1 MKTESLCAEGALA
14 VRRFREGDLPELAAL
29 LADPEVMRWLE
40 PPFDRARAAGFLRV
54 AGLSEPPL
62 IYAAEEDGAFL
73 GYVIFHRYGGEEAAE
88 LGWVLRR
95 SAWGRGYAG
104 RLTALLL
111 SAAEGK
117 WAEAVIECAPE
128 QRASAR
134 VAEKLGFRE
143 EEMRTVGRLICQAAQ
158 ADFEDKIDSLRAQ
171 VKELT
176 RKYPL
181 YQGQ

>member
-1 MKTESLCAEGALA
+1 MKTEILCAEGALT

-40 PPFDRARAAGFLRV
+40 PPFDRARAAEFLRV

-73 GYVIFHRYGGEEAAE
+73 GYVIFHRYGGEDAAE

-128 QRASAR
+128 QRSSAR

-143 EEMRTVGRLICQAAQ
+143 EGMADGCRVFRRTVPRDG
-158 ADFEDKIDSLRAQ
+158 
-171 VKELT
+171 T
-176 RKYPL
+176 
-181 YQGQ
+181 

>member
-1 MKTESLCAEGALA
+1 MANEALCAEGGLA
-14 VRRFREGDLPELAAL
+14 VRRVREDDLDELFAL
-29 LADPEVMRWLE
+29 LSDPAVMRYLE
-40 PPFDRARAAGFLRV
+40 LPYDRERAADLLRT
-54 AGLSEPPL
+54 AGLSQPPL
-62 IYAAEEDGAFL
+62 LYAAEEDGKFL
-73 GYVIFHRYGGEEAAE
+73 GYVIFHRYGEADAVE

-128 QRASAR
+128 QRASVR

-143 EEMRTVGRLICQAAQ
+143 EGMADGCRVFRQAVPR
-158 ADFEDKIDSLRAQ
+158 DG
-171 VKELT
+171 V
-176 RKYPL
+176 
-181 YQGQ
+181 

>member
-1 MKTESLCAEGALA
+1 M
-14 VRRFREGDLPELAAL
+14 
-29 LADPEVMRWLE
+29 
-40 PPFDRARAAGFLRV
+40 

-73 GYVIFHRYGGEEAAE
+73 GYVIFHRYGGEDAAE

-117 WAEAVIECAPE
+117 WAEAVIECAPQ

-134 VAEKLGFRE
+134 VAERLGFRE
-143 EEMRTVGRLICQAAQ
+143 EGMADGCRVFRRTVPRDG
-158 ADFEDKIDSLRAQ
+158 
-171 VKELT
+171 T
-176 RKYPL
+176 
-181 YQGQ
+181 

>member
-1 MKTESLCAEGALA
+1 MGSEVLWAEGALT
-14 VRRFREGDLPELAAL
+14 VRRFREGDLPALAAL

-40 PPFDRARAAGFLRV
+40 PPFDRARAAEFLRV

-73 GYVIFHRYGGEEAAE
+73 GYVIFHRCGEEDAVE

-111 SAAEGK
+111 SAAKGK
-117 WAEAVIECAPE
+117 YAQAVIECAPG
-128 QRASAR
+128 QRASVR

-143 EEMRTVGRLICQAAQ
+143 EGM
-158 ADFEDKIDSLRAQ
+158 ADGCRVFRRA
-171 VKELT
+171 VP
-176 RKYPL
+176 RD
-181 YQGQ
+181 GV

>member
-1 MKTESLCAEGALA
+1 MTGRG
-14 VRRFREGDLPELAAL
+14 RRNSCGRRDSRSRPSST
-29 LADPEVMRWLE
+29 PQ
-40 PPFDRARAAGFLRV
+40 
-54 AGLSEPPL
+54 
-62 IYAAEEDGAFL
+62 EDGAFL
-73 GYVIFHRYGGEEAAE
+73 GYVIFHRYGGEDAAE

-128 QRASAR
+128 QRASVR

-143 EEMRTVGRLICQAAQ
+143 EGMADGCRIFRRTVNRDNG
-158 ADFEDKIDSLRAQ
+158 
-171 VKELT
+171 
-176 RKYPL
+176 
-181 YQGQ
+181 

>member
-1 MKTESLCAEGALA
+1 MGSEILCAEGALT
-14 VRRFREGDLPELAAL
+14 VRRFREGDLPALAAL

-40 PPFDRARAAGFLRV
+40 LPFDRARAAEFLRV

-73 GYVIFHRYGGEEAAE
+73 GYVIFHRYGGEDAAE
-88 LGWVLRR
+88 LVRR

-128 QRASAR
+128 QWASAR

-143 EEMRTVGRLICQAAQ
+143 EGM
-158 ADFEDKIDSLRAQ
+158 ADGCRIFRRAVTQ
-171 VKELT
+171 DGT
-176 RKYPL
+176 
-181 YQGQ
+181 

>member
-40 PPFDRARAAGFLRV
+40 PPFDRARAAEFLRV

-73 GYVIFHRYGGEEAAE
+73 GYVIFHRYGGEDAAE

-111 SAAEGK
+111 SALVLHEHPSVFGMAG
-117 WAEAVIECAPE
+117 AALILGATVLSDLLDRR
-128 QRASAR
+128 QAR
-134 VAEKLGFRE
+134 R
-143 EEMRTVGRLICQAAQ
+143 
-158 ADFEDKIDSLRAQ
+158 D
-171 VKELT
+171 
-176 RKYPL
+176 P
-181 YQGQ
+181 

>member
-1 MKTESLCAEGALA
+1 MRSTAVKTESLCAEGALA
-14 VRRFREGDLPELAAL
+14 VRRFRDLAELAAL
-29 LADPEVMRWLE
+29 LTDPEVMRWLE
-40 PPFDRARAAGFLRV
+40 PPFDRARAAEFLRV

-73 GYVIFHRYGGEEAAE
+73 GYVIFHRYGGEDAAE

-143 EEMRTVGRLICQAAQ
+143 EGM
-158 ADFEDKIDSLRAQ
+158 ADGCRIFRRAVTQ
-171 VKELT
+171 DGT
-176 RKYPL
+176 
-181 YQGQ
+181 

>member
-1 MKTESLCAEGALA
+1 M
-14 VRRFREGDLPELAAL
+14 
-29 LADPEVMRWLE
+29 
-40 PPFDRARAAGFLRV
+40 
-54 AGLSEPPL
+54 
-62 IYAAEEDGAFL
+62 
-73 GYVIFHRYGGEEAAE
+73 
-88 LGWVLRR
+88 LRR

-143 EEMRTVGRLICQAAQ
+143 EGM
-158 ADFEDKIDSLRAQ
+158 ADGCRVFRRA
-171 VKELT
+171 VT
-176 RKYPL
+176 RD
-181 YQGQ
+181 GT

>member
-1 MKTESLCAEGALA
+1 MGTEILRAEGALA

-29 LADPEVMRWLE
+29 LADPGVMRWLE
-40 PPFDRARAAGFLRV
+40 PPFDRGKAAEFLRT
-54 AGLSEPPL
+54 AGLAEPPL
-62 IYAAEEDGAFL
+62 LYAAEEDGAFL
-73 GYVIFHRYGGEEAAE
+73 GYVIFHRYGGEDAVE

-117 WAEAVIECAPE
+117 YAQAVIECAPE
-128 QRASAR
+128 QRSSAR

-143 EEMRTVGRLICQAAQ
+143 EEMTDGCRVFRRMVPRDGT
-158 ADFEDKIDSLRAQ
+158 
-171 VKELT
+171 
-176 RKYPL
+176 
-181 YQGQ
+181 

>member
-1 MKTESLCAEGALA
+1 MGSEILCAEGALT
-14 VRRFREGDLPELAAL
+14 VRRFREGDLPALAAL

-40 PPFDRARAAGFLRV
+40 PPFDRARAAEFLRV

-73 GYVIFHRYGGEEAAE
+73 GYVIFHRYGGEDAAE

-117 WAEAVIECAPE
+117 
-128 QRASAR
+128 
-134 VAEKLGFRE
+134 
-143 EEMRTVGRLICQAAQ
+143 
-158 ADFEDKIDSLRAQ
+158 
-171 VKELT
+171 
-176 RKYPL
+176 
-181 YQGQ
+181 

>member
-1 MKTESLCAEGALA
+1 MGSEVLWAEGALT
-14 VRRFREGDLPELAAL
+14 VRRFREGDLPALAAL

-40 PPFDRARAAGFLRV
+40 PPFDRARAAEFLRV

-73 GYVIFHRYGGEEAAE
+73 GYVIFHRYGGEDAAE

-111 SAAEGK
+111 SAAEG
-117 WAEAVIECAPE
+117 IECAPQ

-134 VAEKLGFRE
+134 VAERLGFRE
-143 EEMRTVGRLICQAAQ
+143 EGMADGCRVFRRTVPRDG
-158 ADFEDKIDSLRAQ
+158 
-171 VKELT
+171 T
-176 RKYPL
+176 
-181 YQGQ
+181 

>member
-1 MKTESLCAEGALA
+1 MGSEVLCTDGALT

-40 PPFDRARAAGFLRV
+40 PPFDREKAAEFLRT
-54 AGLSEPPL
+54 
-62 IYAAEEDGAFL
+62 
-73 GYVIFHRYGGEEAAE
+73 AE

-117 WAEAVIECAPE
+117 YAQAVIECAPE
-128 QRASAR
+128 QRSSAR
-134 VAEKLGFRE
+134 VAGKLGFRE
-143 EEMRTVGRLICQAAQ
+143 DGMADGCRVFRRTVPRDG
-158 ADFEDKIDSLRAQ
+158 
-171 VKELT
+171 T
-176 RKYPL
+176 
-181 YQGQ
+181 